1 MLLKDNSE
9 FCFLLAFLTNFTFVA
24 WMLCLHVCIISC
36 ITSICKVAIITNVF
50 FFSGCCGKDFHS
62 MLQGHPHLQG
72 NSLPLIACFLH
83 MRIPRLG
90 KHPIGFWRTLESYRG
105 FAWGMEPGK
114 LLKLAMRFNLSSQT
128 VQTIK
133 KITFTGFW
141 RHRGQTYVL
150 APRVQK
156 CHPKTKPTK
165 TNQQK
170 PSWWS
175 PHQHSISPVVCSW
188 Q

>member
-1 MLLKDNSE
+1 MQYVAQGQFWVLLFTHISYKFYVCCMDAM
-9 FCFLLAFLTNFTFVA
+9 FTCVYHFLY
-24 WMLCLHVCIISC
+24 CIYMQSC
-36 ITSICKVAIITNVF
+36 NNNKRF
-50 FFSGCCGKDFHS
+50 FFSGYCGKDFHS

-83 MRIPRLG
+83 MRIPSLG

-114 LLKLAMRFNLSSQT
+114 LLKLA
-128 VQTIK
+128 IK

-156 CHPKTKPTK
+156 CHPKTKPTQK
-165 TNQQK
+165 NQQK

-175 PHQHSISPVVCSW
+175 PQRHWISPVVCSW